1 MEYEQF
7 INDLKKELEF
17 KLTDKIIKVNKVIKN
32 NSLELDG
39 ISILSNDNNLAPTI
53 YANEYYD
60 MFVEGT
66 CMEEIIDKIV
76 EIYENSE
83 INIDEEVELLNIN
96 FENMQDSIT
105 YQIVN
110 YGKNKKLF
118 KQFVHYKFLDLAY
131 VFYWVVKVKDDK
143 FAMVRITNEDFKKM
157 NITKRK
163 LLNISKI
170 NTERLFPP
178 KIDNMK
184 RIIKKIFESDL
195 KLFMN
200 EQEFEMF
207 YKEVLSNEINTKS
220 AEMFVISNN
229 SGVNG
234 ASVMMYKN
242 FLKNFANKIQ
252 KNLYI
257 LPSSIHEIIILPCNN
272 NFNIDFLSEIVCD
285 VNRTKV
291 PIDEILSDKVYY
303 FDRKKDII
311 QIA

>member
-39 ISILSNDNNLAPTI
+39 ISILSNDNSLAPTI

-60 MFVEGT
+60 MFIEGT
-66 CMEEIIDKIV
+66 CMEEIIDKIL
-76 EIYENSE
+76 EIYKNSE

-118 KQFVHYKFLDLAY
+118 KQFVYYKFLDLAY
-131 VFYWVVKVKDDK
+131 IFYWVVKIKDDK

-178 KIDNMK
+178 KIDNM
-184 RIIKKIFESDL
+184 RGIIKKIFESDL

>member
-17 KLTDKIIKVNKVIKN
+17 KLTNKVIKVNKVIKN